1 MVVSM
6 MHSTTQPPQL
16 PTRQR
21 VVSGDVVHSPP
32 PTTAVHDHDGEALF
46 NIAFAR
52 DLLAYAIGAVRR
64 RRRIVLV
71 TFAGTLAMAMIAL
84 LFLPRTYEA
93 SVKLLAERNLVL
105 PVLSNPRRNLPKEED
120 TPTRLANEAI
130 LNRRNLIAIVNAAGL
145 AQQWSLSRPLAGR
158 MKDQITTLLFGP
170 PKPEQITDALVGML
184 SRRLWVST
192 TDGTVTIGVTWPDPN
207 MTYRIV
213 QSAQEN
219 FFEDRHAEELALI
232 SESISILEQ
241 HASDVNQDIRSSLD
255 SMSRVRASLPGVDAR
270 PFVASIR
277 RSAPSAAVMTAQSR
291 LEAVRRTIL
300 DLEQFRSRRLA
311 ELQATLADQ
320 RNAFGSAHP
329 AIENTQQMIRALGT
343 DSPQLVQLR
352 REEQELRENLAQ
364 MGVDASGPSAAS
376 STDPVMAMAA
386 LRGLERLQ
394 RDSVL
399 NERLQ
404 YARSRLKM
412 AVSSYE
418 DLLSRIDAAR
428 IELETARA
436 AFKYKYAVISPAE
449 LPRTAVSPRPLR
461 VLVGGFALAVFLAV
475 FVAVGLDVAAGR
487 VQERWQMSRSI
498 GLPVLAEVPP
508 A

>member
-6 MHSTTQPPQL
+6 THSMTQPSQL
-16 PTRQR
+16 PSRTRIG
-21 VVSGDVVHSPP
+21 SSDVAHRPP
-32 PTTAVHDHDGEALF
+32 PSSTSPDHDGEALF

-52 DLLAYAIGAVRR
+52 DLIAFAIGAVRR
-64 RRRIVLV
+64 RRRIVLA
-71 TFAGTLAMAMIAL
+71 TFTGTLAMAMLAL
-84 LFLPRTYEA
+84 VFLPRSYEA

-105 PVLSNPRRNLPKEED
+105 PVLSNPRRNLPREED

-130 LNRRNLIAIVNAAGL
+130 LNRSNLVAIVNAAGL
-145 AQQWSLSRPLAGR
+145 AKQWSLSRPLAGR
-158 MKDQITTLLFGP
+158 IKDRVTTLVFGP
-170 PKPEQITDALVGML
+170 PKPEAITDALVGML
-184 SRRLWVST
+184 SRRLWVAT
-192 TDGTVTIGVTWPDPN
+192 TDGTVTIGVTWPDRN

-277 RSAPSAAVMTAQSR
+277 RAAPAPAVMTAQSR
-291 LEAVRRTIL
+291 LEAVRRTII

-352 REEQELRENLAQ
+352 REEEELRVSLAQ
-364 MGVDASGPSAAS
+364 MGADASGPSAGS
-376 STDPVMAMAA
+376 NTDPVMAMAA

-428 IELETARA
+428 IELETAGA
-436 AFKYKYAVISPAE
+436 AFKFKYGVISPAE
-449 LPRTAVSPRPLR
+449 LPRSAVSPRPSR
-461 VLVGGFALAVFLAV
+461 VLVGGFVLAIFLSV
-475 FVAVGLDVAAGR
+475 FVAVGLDIAAGR
-487 VQERWQMSRSI
+487 VQERWQVSRSI
-498 GLPVLAEVPP
+498 GLPVLAEVPR

>member
-1 MVVSM
+1 V
-6 MHSTTQPPQL
+6 
-16 PTRQR
+16 
-21 VVSGDVVHSPP
+21 
-32 PTTAVHDHDGEALF
+32 
-46 NIAFAR
+46 
-52 DLLAYAIGAVRR
+52 
-64 RRRIVLV
+64 
-71 TFAGTLAMAMIAL
+71 
-84 LFLPRTYEA
+84 
-93 SVKLLAERNLVL
+93 
-105 PVLSNPRRNLPKEED
+105 
-120 TPTRLANEAI
+120 
-130 LNRRNLIAIVNAAGL
+130 AIVNAAGL
-145 AQQWSLSRPLAGR
+145 AKQWSLSRPLAGR
-158 MKDQITTLLFGP
+158 IKDRVTTLVFGP
-170 PKPEQITDALVGML
+170 PKPEAITDALVGML
-184 SRRLWVST
+184 SRRLWVAT

-219 FFEDRHAEELALI
+219 FFEDRHAEEMALI
-232 SESISILEQ
+232 SESISNREH
-241 HASDVNQDIRSSLD
+241 HASDDNHDIRSSLD
-255 SMSRVRASLPGVDAR
+255 SMSRVRASLPGFDAR

-277 RSAPSAAVMTAQSR
+277 RAAPAPAVMTAQSR
-291 LEAVRRTIL
+291 LDAVRRTII

-352 REEQELRENLAQ
+352 REEEELRVSLAQ
-364 MGVDASGPSAAS
+364 MGADASGPSAGS
-376 STDPVMAMAA
+376 NTDPVMAMAA

-436 AFKYKYAVISPAE
+436 AFKYKYGVISPAE
-449 LPRTAVSPRPLR
+449 LPRSAVSPRPSR
-461 VLVGGFALAVFLAV
+461 VLVGGFVLAIFLSV
-475 FVAVGLDVAAGR
+475 FVAVGLDIAAGR
-487 VQERWQMSRSI
+487 VQERWQVSRSI
-498 GLPVLAEVPP
+498 GLPVLAEVPR